1 MAIKAYMAMSGR
13 EITLSPSEEKDYLE
27 DLKKQNKLKQSQ
39 KEQFE
44 KTKEKQRE
52 KINQILNKFE
62 KIGVTE
68 DDLRTLGI
76 INVFNYK

>member
-13 EITLSPSEEKDYLE
+13 EITLSPSEEKDYLV
-27 DLKKQNKLKQSQ
+27 DLEKQNKLKQSQ

-44 KTKEKQRE
+44 KTKEMQIA
-52 KINQILNKFE
+52 KINKILVKFE

-76 INVFNYK
+76 LNVFNYK

>member
-1 MAIKAYMAMSGR
+1 MAMSGR

-27 DLKKQNKLKQSQ
+27 DLKKQNKHKQIQ
-39 KEQFE
+39 KELFE
-44 KTKEKQRE
+44 KRQEKQRE
-52 KINQILNKFE
+52 KIKQILNKFE

-76 INVFNYK
+76 IHVFNYK

>member
-27 DLKKQNKLKQSQ
+27 DL
-39 KEQFE
+39 
-44 KTKEKQRE
+44 QRE
-52 KINQILNKFE
+52 KIKQILNKFE

-76 INVFNYK
+76 IHVFNYK

>member
-27 DLKKQNKLKQSQ
+27 DLERQNLHKAEQKRIFEEKLEEQRKKIKS
-39 KEQFE
+39 
-44 KTKEKQRE
+44 
-52 KINQILNKFE
+52 ILNKFE
-62 KIGVTE
+62 KINITE

-76 INVFNYK
+76 LNVFNYK

>member
-1 MAIKAYMAMSGR
+1 MSGR

-27 DLKKQNKLKQSQ
+27 DLKKQNKHKQIQ
-39 KEQFE
+39 KELFE
-44 KTKEKQRE
+44 KRQEKQRE
-52 KINQILNKFE
+52 KIKQILNKFE

>member
-1 MAIKAYMAMSGR
+1 MSGR

-27 DLKKQNKLKQSQ
+27 DLKKQNKHKQIQ
-39 KEQFE
+39 KELFE
-44 KTKEKQRE
+44 KRQEKQRE
-52 KINQILNKFE
+52 KIKQILNKFE

-76 INVFNYK
+76 IHVFNYK